1 MMAAI
6 RLSRLQRRI
15 LRLLA
20 ADYQRTNGRLSTS
33 HQELVMKLQHDR
45 GNLSHS
51 FRTLEKRGWIAIG
64 RSPGGKA
71 EHVIITPAGQNE
83 VSKLDKLVNKDSYT

>member
-1 MMAAI
+1 MMSAI
-6 RLSRLQRRI
+6 RLSRLQKRI

-20 ADYQRTNGRLSTS
+20 ADYQQTNGMFSMS
-33 HQELVMKLQHDR
+33 HQELVRKLQHDR

-51 FRTLEKRGWIAIG
+51 LRTLEKRDWIDMG

-71 EHVIITPAGQNE
+71 ANVIITPAGQNE
-83 VSKLDKLVNKDSYT
+83 VAKLNKLVNKEST